1 MMSHK
6 LPILIISGKKE
17 DTESAAILA
26 MSRLEE
32 AIKSLGYPMVLA
44 GRACDDLSQVNSN
57 HRFGCIILD
66 ADIPSEEELR
76 EQTVR
81 QAATDAEYR

>member
-32 AIKSLGYPMVLA
+32 AIKGLGTQRSWPAGLA
-44 GRACDDLSQVNSN
+44 M
-57 HRFGCIILD
+57 I
-66 ADIPSEEELR
+66 
-76 EQTVR
+76 
-81 QAATDAEYR
+81 